1 MKRQPPTDQKLVM
14 ENIGS
19 GPLPVISPLPP
30 SSLQYR
36 RMYVQCGSVT
46 VGTVAHTHTSKGVL
60 SVSMLTVHN
69 CSIVILTFEPA
80 GVWPLGVLEGVGLV
94 RPCPSLRRALLLSSL
109 SVACSRCSS
118 WWCATHPM
126 ALRRR
131 PRTTAL
137 PQLGGAGPSVTSEG
151 ASGSER
157 DRRGTRPHCPQC
169 EVRYA
174 HSLITF

>member
-1 MKRQPPTDQKLVM
+1 M

-36 RMYVQCGSVT
+36 HTYVCMYYVVLYLWELL
-46 VGTVAHTHTSKGVL
+46 HTHTSKGVL

-109 SVACSRCSS
+109 RVACSRCSS

-174 HSLITF
+174 HSLITL